1 MMGAKKQGKITRKNS
16 TKTTSGRML
25 ADAIAT
31 HQRGDLVHAEKL
43 YRQILKRDPR
53 NVDALHLLGLIA
65 HQQGKNRDA
74 VDLMAKSIKIEP
86 RNAVAHCNHGAALM
100 ELGRIDDALDS
111 YDKALAA
118 DPSHVNAY
126 VNRALVFVHTG
137 RLSEALTSLDS
148 ALSIEP
154 LFLPALYNHAKLL
167 VLLNRLDEADT
178 AISLYAKA
186 LSADLSNTLDLNNLG
201 ALLQSAGRTDE
212 AVAFLTYAINAEQRN
227 EDLLFCRGN
236 AFVTLNRLQE
246 ACADFQSVLSLNP
259 KHLGAL
265 NNRGNAFL
273 SQRMFAEALD
283 SYERVVSHF
292 PDVAIGHYNRG
303 NALHELGR
311 WEEALQSY
319 EKALELKPDFD
330 DLLGKIVHLRGR
342 LCDWRGDSDQVA
354 TLIADTAAGRPT
366 SEAFPLFMLT
376 DDPSLLRR
384 ATERWVKTNVRAS
397 GRLGSLVR
405 RIKRKKIHIAYFSG
419 DFHEHATSYLTAEM
433 FERHDRG
440 RFEVTAI
447 SFGPDQQGGMRK
459 RLMTAFDR
467 FEDVKSLSD
476 LAVAARCRE
485 LEIDIAI
492 DLKAYLQDRRPN
504 ILAERCAPIQINW
517 LAFPGT
523 MASPHIDYIVADK
536 TLITPDD
543 HEFYSEKVIWLPD
556 SYQVNDGKRP
566 ISSVTVTRA
575 ECGLPEKGFVFCCFN
590 NNFKIRPETFDIW
603 MRILERTPG
612 SVLWLLGE
620 TPILR
625 GNLRREAH
633 ARGVDPT
640 RLVFAA
646 RAPLADHL
654 ARHQVADLFLD
665 TWPCNAHTTASDA
678 LWAGLPVLTRIG
690 GSFSSRVASS
700 LLRAVGL
707 PTLIMRTNEEYED
720 KAVAL
725 ANRADELG
733 SLKQRLRDNRDNC
746 PLFDSA
752 RFTRHIEEAYQQVM
766 QRYWSEL
773 APDNVSLT
781 GMSPRT
787 SIVNG
792 SGSHGTGAK
801 FLFCSDSLSEADDSF
816 RLFAHCADAAADRSP
831 PSVST

>member
-1 MMGAKKQGKITRKNS
+1 MGAKNKGKIKGAHSTKNS
-16 TKTTSGRML
+16 SGRTL
-25 ADAIAT
+25 STAIAT
-31 HQRGDLVHAEKL
+31 HQRGDLVHAAQL
-43 YRQILKRDPR
+43 YQQILKKDAR

-65 HQQGKNRDA
+65 HQQGKNHDA
-74 VDLMAKSIKIEP
+74 VELMAKSIKIEP

-100 ELGRIDDALDS
+100 ELGRIDDALHS

-137 RLSEALTSLDS
+137 RLSEALVSLES
-148 ALSIEP
+148 ALNIEP
-154 LFLPALYNHAKLL
+154 MFLPALYNNAKLL
-167 VLLNRLDEADT
+167 VLLNRPDEADA
-178 AISLYAKA
+178 AISLYARA
-186 LSADLSNTLDLNNLG
+186 LSTDLSNTLDLNNLG
-201 ALLQSAGRTDE
+201 ALLQSAGRTEE

-236 AFVTLNRLQE
+236 SFVTLNRLQE
-246 ACADFQSVLSLNP
+246 ACVDFQSVLGLNP
-259 KHLGAL
+259 EHLGAL
-265 NNRGNAFL
+265 NNLGNTFI

-319 EKALELKPDFD
+319 EKALELQPGFE

-354 TLIADTAAGRPT
+354 TLIADTAAGHPA

-376 DDPSLLRR
+376 DDPSLLRG

-397 GRLGSLVR
+397 GRLGPLVR
-405 RIKRKKIHIAYFSG
+405 RSKRKKIHIAYFSG

-433 FERHDRG
+433 FERHDREQ
-440 RFEVTAI
+440 FEVTAI
-447 SFGPDQQGGMRK
+447 SFGPDQRGGMRN

-467 FEDVKSLSD
+467 FEDVKCLSD

-523 MASPHIDYIVADK
+523 MASSHIDYIVADK
-536 TLITPDD
+536 TLITLEDL
-543 HEFYSEKVIWLPD
+543 EFYSEKIIWLPD

-566 ISSVTVTRA
+566 TSFVTVTRA

-620 TPILR
+620 NPILMD
-625 GNLRREAH
+625 NLRREAH

-678 LWAGLPVLTRIG
+678 LWAGLPVLTRLG
-690 GSFSSRVASS
+690 KSFSSRVGSS
-700 LLRAVGL
+700 LVRAVGL
-707 PTLIMRTNEEYED
+707 PELSVLSNADYEELAIQLGNNPVHLIPLRQHLLENRTST
-720 KAVAL
+720 A
-725 ANRADELG
+725 
-733 SLKQRLRDNRDNC
+733 
-746 PLFDSA
+746 LFDCQ
-752 RFTRHIEEAYQQVM
+752 RFTRNLEFTYLQIME
-766 QRYWSEL
+766 RYWSGKETDHVTGIDRG
-773 APDNVSLT
+773 AQPRYWKQNVDIDDFVGNGLRASRR
-781 GMSPRT
+781 PNPIT
-787 SIVNG
+787 SM
-792 SGSHGTGAK
+792 
-801 FLFCSDSLSEADDSF
+801 
-816 RLFAHCADAAADRSP
+816 HCQ
-831 PSVST
+831 